1 MADFRRD
8 QTPAEAGGSPP
19 GRKGGK
25 WLIFG
30 CSATVLICF
39 KDFRYE
45 TAIGILPADPRGAD
59 PGEPL
64 PVWKLPHASGIRNTK
79 EECRM
84 RIPVSSFR
92 PCQRDRAGKGKI
104 ILSCDGPGTSS
115 GGSRKVFRRVSAKRA
130 SRAALSVIIF
140 AGRFEPS
147 FHTIYSSIRLFFH
160 MERLSVAFHSPRFFR
175 ETPAGSRRPGRSRR
189 ESGGRMFP
197 FPVATGDAGRASGP
211 GYGLK
216 NRSFPL
222 RTGSCFPSAF
232 PAFLSRKPFRRSRLF
247 HRPKAVKIHGL
258 TPVIQYDADRR
269 SLFHLRPRFG
279 RLPDHLSSA
288 SVHFQF

>member
-1 MADFRRD
+1 MEASPFFGDPEHKRRMPQED
-8 QTPAEAGGSPP
+8 S
-19 GRKGGK
+19 RF
-25 WLIFG
+25 L
-30 CSATVLICF
+30 
-39 KDFRYE
+39 
-45 TAIGILPADPRGAD
+45 LPA
-59 PGEPL
+59 L
-64 PVWKLPHASGIRNTK
+64 PKGPS
-79 EECRM
+79 
-84 RIPVSSFR
+84 
-92 PCQRDRAGKGKI
+92 GKGKI

-115 GGSRKVFRRVSAKRA
+115 GGSRKVFRRASAKRA

-216 NRSFPL
+216 NRSFSM
-222 RTGSCFPSAF
+222 RTDSCFPSAF
-232 PAFLSRKPFRRSRLF
+232 PAFLSRKPFRRTPAFSTVPKPSRF
-247 HRPKAVKIHGL
+247 MA
-258 TPVIQYDADRR
+258 
-269 SLFHLRPRFG
+269 
-279 RLPDHLSSA
+279 
-288 SVHFQF
+288 

>member
-19 GRKGGK
+19 GRKRGK

-45 TAIGILPADPRGAD
+45 TAIGILPADPRGVD

-79 EECRM
+79 EECRR

-92 PCQRDRAGKGKI
+92 PCQRDRPEKAKS
-104 ILSCDGPGTSS
+104 SCLVTAPELPPAVPGRFS
-115 GGSRKVFRRVSAKRA
+115 GGRPPPKRA

-232 PAFLSRKPFRRSRLF
+232 PAFLSRKPFRRTPAFSTVPKPSRF
-247 HRPKAVKIHGL
+247 MA
-258 TPVIQYDADRR
+258 
-269 SLFHLRPRFG
+269 
-279 RLPDHLSSA
+279 
-288 SVHFQF
+288 